1 MAKILVTGATGCLGN
16 ALAKYLTAQGHQVL
30 AQGRD
35 AHAGQ
40 MLQAQGIEFIPFDLR
55 ADYPVQAFQ
64 QVDIVF
70 HCAAL
75 STAWGK
81 AEDFQAI
88 NVTATKRLL
97 DAARKADVARF
108 VFASSPSIYA
118 NGEDRFNLAEDAEL
132 PVNFP
137 SHYART
143 KYEAECLVLAAD
155 RQGAM
160 RTSAI
165 RPRAIYG
172 TGDRSLMPRLLQAIR
187 RGRVP
192 MIGGGQSRIDITHV
206 SDAAQAMAL
215 AGFSENACGE
225 VFNITSGKA
234 YSFSELLAAV
244 CALNDA
250 HPREIHISYGNA
262 MRLAKGLEFLH
273 RIFAPDREPV
283 LTCQAVASLGR
294 SLTLDI
300 SKAQEKLGYRPAVAI
315 EDGIKD
321 YAGNL

>member
-1 MAKILVTGATGCLGN
+1 MAKVLVTGATGCLGN
-16 ALAKYLTAQGHQVL
+16 RLAQQLSAQGHHVL

-35 AHAGQ
+35 AQAGQ
-40 MLQAQGIEFIPFDLR
+40 LLETQGIEFIPFDLQG
-55 ADYPVQAFQ
+55 DYPARAFQ
-64 QVDIVF
+64 QVEIVF

-81 AEDFQAI
+81 AQIFQAV
-88 NVTATKRLL
+88 NVTATQRLL
-97 DAARKADVARF
+97 DAARKAGAARF

-118 NGEDRFNLAEDAEL
+118 NGQDRLNLTENAAL
-132 PVNFP
+132 PAHFP

-155 RQGAM
+155 QTGGM
-160 RTSAI
+160 RTTAL

-172 TGDRSLMPRLLQAIR
+172 TGDRSLMPRLLQAIK

-192 MIGGGQSRIDITHV
+192 MIGGGQTLIDITHL
-206 SDAAQAMAL
+206 SDAARAMAL
-215 AGFSENACGE
+215 AGFNDNANGE
-225 VFNITSGKA
+225 IFNITSGKA
-234 YSFSELLAAV
+234 YRFSELLAAV
-244 CALNDA
+244 CALNHSA
-250 HPREIHISYGNA
+250 PKEIHISYDRA
-262 MRLAKGLEFLH
+262 MKLAKGLEFLH
-273 RIFAPDREPV
+273 RIFAPHREPV

-300 SKAQEKLGYRPAVAI
+300 SKAQQKLGYNPAVSI

-321 YAGNL
+321 YAASL